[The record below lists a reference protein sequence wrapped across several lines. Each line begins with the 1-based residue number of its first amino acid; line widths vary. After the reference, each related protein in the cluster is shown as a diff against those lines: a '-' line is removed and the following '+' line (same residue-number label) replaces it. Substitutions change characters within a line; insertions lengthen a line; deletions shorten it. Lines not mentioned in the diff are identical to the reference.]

1 LGVRPTGDQ
10 GPVLAAA
17 YARARGH
24 LRAGIPY
31 VWNATNVTR
40 ALRSRAIGLA
50 AGYRARVEVVSVEAP
65 PDVVH
70 RRNRARPAP
79 VPAAVIDRM
88 AARWET
94 PDPTEAHEVR
104 WVLNA

>member
-1 LGVRPTGDQ
+1 
-10 GPVLAAA
+10 
-17 YARARGH
+17 
-24 LRAGIPY
+24 
-31 VWNATNVTR
+31 
-40 ALRSRAIGLA
+40 
-50 AGYRARVEVVSVEAP
+50 VSVEAP